1 MDIHAAQYLPGL
13 RPEIRMHGDQDSAE
27 KLLAVTTLR
36 AVSGPWPSRCPQ
48 GHENKEGRFE
58 HDLRKSDALKLRP
71 GQTIRY
77 GDSMWSRK
85 CDHNWYEGK
94 VLFVTSQGGIRVQTT
109 FGEQW
114 VP

>member
-1 MDIHAAQYLPGL
+1 
-13 RPEIRMHGDQDSAE
+13 
-27 KLLAVTTLR
+27 V
-36 AVSGPWPSRCPQ
+36 
-48 GHENKEGRFE
+48 
-58 HDLRKSDALKLRP
+58 RKSDALKLRP

-94 VLFVTSQGGIRVQTT
+94 VLFVTAQGGIRVQTT

-114 VP
+114 VPYHHALRKVQDHHNCR